1 MKRTNAVKQSGSPTG
16 TTETSKLA
24 VEPYLNLEGGKDRE
38 DKSVRK
44 DANKQSGSSPT
55 SMLVSHTAE
64 SWLDGEANDAKKAET
79 LEDVMD
85 AAFESARNSFDV
97 EQFRKLFDM
106 NPTLKT
112 LYINWYI
119 KDFSKERFLDLLEHA
134 AKREADVAADLDSEG
149 VAYVHMIEHGETR
162 LVGTFVVTKPQ
173 GTITVEQYK

>member
-1 MKRTNAVKQSGSPTG
+1 VESSIKKALLDRLASQGGST
-16 TTETSKLA
+16 LV
-24 VEPYLNLEGGKDRE
+24 VEEGDPLFEALN
-38 DKSVRK
+38 
-44 DANKQSGSSPT
+44 
-55 SMLVSHTAE
+55 
-64 SWLDGEANDAKKAET
+64 GEANDAKKAET